1 MDNFNKVNADRGIY
15 IHSDMSEYNLD
26 TGAYRC
32 KNLNSY
38 NTTDNSL
45 DERYDYWI
53 GMPRFVNN
61 DVEYVATVKFTTK
74 NLSVEELEKIFSR
87 KITHKTKSLRYP
99 KTDIFVNRYLRVIGG
114 DNPSYP
120 VYVVSRGRYKETLAK
135 TVRALNRMNVPHFV
149 VVEPDEVDLYK
160 ESFNNLGYT
169 YSTILELD
177 MSYKD
182 NYDTLDDRGDTIGK
196 GPGGARNFCWDDS
209 IKRGFS
215 YHWVLDDNIEWFRYF
230 TDNLQR
236 KTLSGVC
243 FKVAEDFVTRFK
255 NVAMGSLCY
264 TMFLDARSK
273 AYPYIKNTRMY
284 SIILIRNDI
293 PYRWRG
299 RYNEDTIIS
308 LDCLSDGWCTVQ
320 MCAVTADKLATQ
332 LIGGNSDMFYFK
344 EGTDNKSQMLVDVY
358 PQYAQKIFKFNR
370 IHHYV
375 DYSIFNGR
383 LEYKDD
389 FDVSKL
395 PMVDNYGMRMVNIP
409 KEWEHTEK
417 DSREFIESHIN
428 ECQVV
433 DMFKGFSV

>member
-1 MDNFNKVNADRGIY
+1 
-15 IHSDMSEYNLD
+15 
-26 TGAYRC
+26 
-32 KNLNSY
+32 
-38 NTTDNSL
+38 
-45 DERYDYWI
+45 
-53 GMPRFVNN
+53 
-61 DVEYVATVKFTTK
+61 
-74 NLSVEELEKIFSR
+74 
-87 KITHKTKSLRYP
+87 
-99 KTDIFVNRYLRVIGG
+99 
-114 DNPSYP
+114 
-120 VYVVSRGRYKETLAK
+120 
-135 TVRALNRMNVPHFV
+135 
-149 VVEPDEVDLYK
+149 
-160 ESFNNLGYT
+160 
-169 YSTILELD
+169 
-177 MSYKD
+177 
-182 NYDTLDDRGDTIGK
+182 
-196 GPGGARNFCWDDS
+196 
-209 IKRGFS
+209 
-215 YHWVLDDNIEWFRYF
+215 
-230 TDNLQR
+230 
-236 KTLSGVC
+236 
-243 FKVAEDFVTRFK
+243 
-255 NVAMGSLCY
+255 MGSLCY

-332 LIGGNSDMFYFK
+332 RIGGGNSDMFYFK

-358 PQYAQKIFKFNR
+358 PQYAQKVFRFNR

-375 DYSIFNGR
+375 DYSIFNGK

-433 DMFKGFSV
+433 DMYNGYVK